1 MIAEMYDAVLFDL
14 FGTLVDDRG
23 NAIAGARET
32 LERLPSG
39 RWAIV
44 TSCPRGLAAAL
55 LENAGLPLPKVIITS
70 DDVERGKP
78 DPRCY
83 ALGAERL
90 DFAPERCLVV
100 EDSAQG
106 VAAGVAAGMSVV
118 AVARGRSLRF
128 DRGDVHVIPSL
139 QDLDIEAVEGGLR
152 LRR

>member
-1 MIAEMYDAVLFDL
+1 MYDAVLFDL
-14 FGTLVDDRG
+14 FGTLVDGRG
-23 NAIAGARET
+23 EAIDGARET
-32 LERLPSG
+32 LERLPPG

-44 TSCPRGLAAAL
+44 TSCPRRLAAAL
-55 LENAGLPLPKVIITS
+55 LDHAGLPIPAVLVTS

-78 DPRCY
+78 DPHCY

-90 DFAPERCLVV
+90 AFEPGACLVV

-106 VAAGVAAGMSVV
+106 VAAGVAAGMTVV

-128 DRGDVHVIPSL
+128 DRGDVHVIETL
-139 QDLDIEAVEGGLR
+139 RDLDLEEAEGRLC